1 MIMSKHTPPIVLV
14 TTWLQLIN
22 LSAEE
27 DARKHAKRMIKINFG
42 SVDLAIVYIQQNQ
55 PKKIG

>member
-1 MIMSKHTPPIVLV
+1 MSKYTPPIVLV

-22 LSAEE
+22 LSTED
-27 DARKHAKRMIKINFG
+27 DARKHTKKMIKINFG

-55 PKKIG
+55 SKKIG